1 MTGQGRAH
9 GNDLHRRRA
18 NMKQTMLRKIS
29 LSVGGIIA
37 AVLLFLSPGLKIPV
51 LDRATDSYF
60 REAISKGGISYA
72 ACRVINASVSIIKE
86 SNLHLQPAGVGLS
99 LAVGQA
105 LDPVDDMT
113 ERLSDILVTAIT
125 SLGVQK
131 LAYEIGIS
139 LAPPVLA
146 VFLLL
151 LAVLVWFNSTKLIFL
166 HKTVTRFALLIV
178 IARFFLPLSSIANE
192 YVNTSF
198 FTPQIDAVSKK
209 LALDV
214 QGFDKLKDFSLPDY
228 GFFGT
233 ASFLK
238 EKSGEFKKALA
249 AVADNMGGIIESLL
263 QLTFLYVGLLVIQVL
278 FLPLLAFF
286 FLIKIVN
293 ALFDIHLPAEVLHHH
308 MNHPNPKS
316 EPEPEEVC

>member
-1 MTGQGRAH
+1 
-9 GNDLHRRRA
+9 
-18 NMKQTMLRKIS
+18 MLQKII
-29 LSVGGIIA
+29 LSALGIIV

-51 LDRATDSYF
+51 LDRATDNYF
-60 REAISKGGISYA
+60 REAISKGGVSYA
-72 ACRVINASVSIIKE
+72 VCRVINASVSIIKE

-105 LDPVDDMT
+105 LDPVDDLT

-146 VFLLL
+146 VFLLFF
-151 LAVLVWFNSTKLIFL
+151 AVLIWFNSTRLVFL
-166 HKTVTRFALLIV
+166 HKTVMRFALLIV
-178 IARFFLPLSSIANE
+178 IARFFLPLSSIANDFI
-192 YVNTSF
+192 NTKF

-209 LALDV
+209 LALDSK
-214 QGFDKLKDFSLPDY
+214 GFDQLKDFSLPNN

-238 EKSGEFKKALA
+238 EKSGEFKKAF
-249 AVADNMGGIIESLL
+249 AVIGNNMGGMIESLL
-263 QLTFLYVGLLVIQVL
+263 QLTFLYVGILVIQVIL
-278 FLPLLAFF
+278 LPLLAFF

-308 MNHPNPKS
+308 MNHPSPGS
-316 EPEPEEVC
+316 EPEPKEIC

>member
-1 MTGQGRAH
+1 
-9 GNDLHRRRA
+9 
-18 NMKQTMLRKIS
+18 MKKAMLQKTV
-29 LSVGGIIA
+29 LSALGIIV
-37 AVLLFLSPGLKIPV
+37 AVLLFLSPGMKIPV
-51 LDRATDSYF
+51 LDGATDNYF

-86 SNLHLQPAGVGLS
+86 SNLHMQPAGVGLS

-105 LDPVDDMT
+105 LDPIDDMT

-151 LAVLVWFNSTKLIFL
+151 LAVLVWSNSTKLVFL
-166 HKTVTRFALLIV
+166 HKTMTRFALLIV
-178 IARFFLPLSSIANE
+178 IARFFLPLSSIANDFI
-192 YVNTSF
+192 NTNF
-198 FTPQIDAVSKK
+198 FAPQIDTVSEK
-209 LALDV
+209 LALDSE
-214 QGFDKLKDFSLPDY
+214 GFDQLKDFSLPDN
-228 GFFGT
+228 GIFGT

-238 EKSGEFKKALA
+238 EKSGEFKKAF
-249 AVADNMGGIIESLL
+249 AVIGNNMGGMIESLL
-263 QLTFLYVGLLVIQVL
+263 QLTFLYVGILVIQVVL
-278 FLPLLAFF
+278 LPLLAFF

-308 MNHPNPKS
+308 MNHPKS
-316 EPEPEEVC
+316 DLEPEEVC

>member
-1 MTGQGRAH
+1 
-9 GNDLHRRRA
+9 
-18 NMKQTMLRKIS
+18 MKKVLLQKTV
-29 LSVGGIIA
+29 LSVGGIIVA
-37 AVLLFLSPGLKIPV
+37 ALLFLSPCLKIPV
-51 LDRATDSYF
+51 LDRATDNYF
-60 REAISKGGISYA
+60 REAISKGGVSYA

-86 SNLHLQPAGVGLS
+86 SNLHMQPAGVGLS

-113 ERLSDILVTAIT
+113 ERLSGILVTAII

-131 LAYEIGIS
+131 LVYEIGIS
-139 LAPPVLA
+139 LVQPVLA

-151 LAVLVWFNSTKLIFL
+151 LAVLVWFNVWFNSTKLVFL
-166 HKTVTRFALLIV
+166 HKTVMRFALLIV

-192 YVNTSF
+192 FINTSF

-209 LALDV
+209 LALDSE
-214 QGFDKLKDFSLPDY
+214 GFDKLKDFSLP
-228 GFFGT
+228 GNGIFGT

-238 EKSGEFKKALA
+238 EKSGDFKTAF
-249 AVADNMGGIIESLL
+249 AVIANNMGGIIESLL
-263 QLTFLYVGLLVIQVL
+263 QLTFLYVGILVIQVIL
-278 FLPLLAFF
+278 LPLLAFL

-308 MNHPNPKS
+308 MNHPNPEQEQEQEHK
-316 EPEPEEVC
+316 EVC

>member
-1 MTGQGRAH
+1 
-9 GNDLHRRRA
+9 
-18 NMKQTMLRKIS
+18 MKKAMLQKRV
-29 LSVGGIIA
+29 LSALGIIVA
-37 AVLLFLSPGLKIPV
+37 ALLFLSPGLKIPV
-51 LDRATDSYF
+51 LDGATDNYF

-86 SNLHLQPAGVGLS
+86 SNLHMQPAGVGLS

-105 LDPVDDMT
+105 LDPIDDMT

-139 LAPPVLA
+139 LAQPVLA

-151 LAVLVWFNSTKLIFL
+151 LAVLVWFNVWFNSTKLVFL
-166 HKTVTRFALLIV
+166 QKTVMRFALLIV

-192 YVNTSF
+192 FINTSF

-209 LALDV
+209 LALDSE
-214 QGFDKLKDFSLPDY
+214 GFDNLKDFSLPDN
-228 GFFGT
+228 GIFGT
-233 ASFLK
+233 ASFLR
-238 EKSGEFKKALA
+238 EKSGEFKTAF
-249 AVADNMGGIIESLL
+249 AVIGNNMGGIIESLL
-263 QLTFLYVGLLVIQVL
+263 QLTFLYVGILVIQVIL
-278 FLPLLAFF
+278 LPLLAFF

-308 MNHPNPKS
+308 MNHPNP
-316 EPEPEEVC
+316 EPEEVC